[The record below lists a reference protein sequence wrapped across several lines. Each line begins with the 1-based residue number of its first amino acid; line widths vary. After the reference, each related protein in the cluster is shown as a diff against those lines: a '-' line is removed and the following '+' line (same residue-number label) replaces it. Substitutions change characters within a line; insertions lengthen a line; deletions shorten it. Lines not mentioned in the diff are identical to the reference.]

1 VNAIKA
7 AATVSAAVLAILWRA
22 AWYLPAW
29 LAGAAWFAL
38 RAGWAD
44 GSGRAGSG
52 GSGGGTNDLGD

>member
-1 VNAIKA
+1 MMNAIKA
-7 AATVSAAVLAILWRA
+7 AATVSAAVLAIAWRA

-44 GSGRAGSG
+44 GSGRAGG
-52 GSGGGTNDLGD
+52 GGDGTNDLGD